1 MTNPQL
7 APDATLLTIRE
18 GLAEEYVRLIYV
30 QLIAAEKSLGGAHV
44 RLAINDGAVN
54 PSYTIDAVMD
64 LETGET
70 TNWETFSG
78 KTHKPLLKTKADL
91 LSWSSEFMVLSQ
103 IRELIGEIRGYVK
116 PKTDTLMPKFKSR
129 A

>member
-1 MTNPQL
+1 
-7 APDATLLTIRE
+7 
-18 GLAEEYVRLIYV
+18 
-30 QLIAAEKSLGGAHV
+30 
-44 RLAINDGAVN
+44 
-54 PSYTIDAVMD
+54 
-64 LETGET
+64 
-70 TNWETFSG
+70 
-78 KTHKPLLKTKADL
+78 LKTKAEL